1 MHDVT
6 ITTSDL
12 TFPGADGTAL
22 AAILYHPAGP
32 VSAAV
37 LDVHG
42 GAWTSGSRTS
52 DAATA
57 RYLAERGI
65 AVLSIEFRMPP
76 VARYPATVADVAAG
90 IRWLK
95 AHAAQAGTVAARVGV
110 LGLSSGGHLALLATL
125 RPFDERYGGAPQPG
139 EPDASVPFVAL
150 GWAVTDPVAR
160 YRMARA
166 RPEARLI
173 EAHHAFWP
181 DESAMEDGSPVAI
194 VRRGDAQRL
203 PALLIA
209 QGAEDENLTPDM
221 QARFA
226 AAYRARGGAVELVEY
241 PGETHAFVGKDPTSP
256 ASQDALGRFAAFI
269 KAEAA
274 KQVG

>member
-1 MHDVT
+1 MQDVT

-12 TFPGADGTAL
+12 TFPGGDGTSP
-22 AAILYHPAGP
+22 AAILYRPAGP

-37 LDVHG
+37 VDVHG

-65 AVLSIEFRMPP
+65 AVLSIDFRMPP
-76 VARYPATVADVAAG
+76 AGRYPATVADVAAG

-95 AHAAQAGTVAARVGV
+95 AHAAEAGTVTGRVGV

-125 RPFDERYGGAPQPG
+125 RPFDERYGGAPRPG
-139 EPDASVPFVAL
+139 EPDGSVPFVAL

-160 YRMARA
+160 YRMACA

-173 EAHHAFWP
+173 EAHHAFWA
-181 DESAMEDGSPVAI
+181 DEAAMADGSPVAI
-194 VRRGDAQRL
+194 VTRGDAQRL
-203 PALLIA
+203 PQLLLV
-209 QGAEDENLTPDM
+209 QGTEDENLTPDM
-221 QARFA
+221 QSRFV
-226 AAYRARGGAVELVEY
+226 AAYRARGGTIELVEY
-241 PGETHAFVGKDPTSP
+241 PGETHAFVGKDATSP
-256 ASQDALGRFAAFI
+256 ASRDALARLAAFI
-269 KAEAA
+269 TAEAA
-274 KQVG
+274 KQEG